1 MPVLDERVAL
11 AAIKEEMIMAVSINT
26 NLASVRGQRAMDRA
40 SESLNKTYQRLSS
53 GQRINRA
60 SDDAAGLAIAESLR
74 VNQRVAAVAIRN
86 AQDGISAIAVT
97 DGALASMTQVLGRL
111 AELAQQAGNGSYS
124 QVQRSALQLEF
135 QTLGSEIE
143 RIAVTTTYNGVSLLS
158 GTSEIAF
165 QVGFDATSVSQ
176 ISLDAKGGATL
187 QKLGLAAAGSSA
199 LTYSLSGS
207 DASESQSAARQ
218 ALAAINGAVTS
229 LNTLRGSLGTVEAR
243 LNSAITNLST
253 SRENTLAAEARITD
267 ADVAVEAAELTRLNI
282 LQQAGAAVLAQA
294 NQQPSL
300 AVQLLR

>member
-1 MPVLDERVAL
+1 
-11 AAIKEEMIMAVSINT
+11 MAVSINT

-74 VNQRVAAVAIRN
+74 INQRVAAVAIRN

-97 DGALASMTQVLGRL
+97 DGALSSMTQVLGRL

-124 QVQRSALQLEF
+124 QVQRSALQAEF

-158 GTSEIAF
+158 GTNQIAF
-165 QVGFDATSVSQ
+165 QVGFDQTSVSQ
-176 ISLDAKGGATL
+176 ISLDANGGATL
-187 QKLGLAAAGSSA
+187 QKLGLAATGSSA
-199 LTYSLSGS
+199 LTYSLSGT
-207 DASESQSAARQ
+207 DAASSQSAARE

-229 LNTLRGSLGTVEAR
+229 LNVLRGSLGTVEAR

-253 SRENTLAAEARITD
+253 SRENTMAAEARIMD
-267 ADVAVEAAELTRLNI
+267 ADIAVEAAELTRLNI
-282 LQQAGAAVLAQA
+282 LQQAGSAVLAQA

>member
-1 MPVLDERVAL
+1 MT
-11 AAIKEEMIMAVSINT
+11 VSINT
-26 NLASVRGQRAMDRA
+26 NLASVRGQRAMGLA
-40 SESLNKTYQRLSS
+40 SQKLNETYQKLSS

-74 VNQRVAAVAIRN
+74 VNQRVASVAIRN
-86 AQDGISAIAVT
+86 AQDGISAIAVV

-124 QVQRSALQLEF
+124 ATQRSALQAEF

-143 RIAVTTTYNGVSLLS
+143 RIAATTTFNGVTMLS
-158 GTSEIAF
+158 GSQVLNF
-165 QVGFDATSVSQ
+165 QVGFDAASTSQ
-176 ISLDAKGGATL
+176 IVLDQSGGATL
-187 QKLGLAAAGSSA
+187 QRLGLAATGSSA
-199 LTYSLSGS
+199 LTYSLSGTSS
-207 DASESQSAARQ
+207 DFAQSAARA
-218 ALAAINGAVTS
+218 ALGAINGAVTS
-229 LNTLRGSLGTVEAR
+229 LNTLRGTLGTAESR

-253 SRENTLAAEARITD
+253 SRENTIAAAARITD

>member
-1 MPVLDERVAL
+1 MEVA
-11 AAIKEEMIMAVSINT
+11 S
-26 NLASVRGQRAMDRA
+26 S
-40 SESLNKTYQRLSS
+40 SLNETYQRLSS

-74 VNQRVAAVAIRN
+74 VNQRVASVAIRN

-124 QVQRSALQLEF
+124 ATQRSALQNEF

-143 RIAVTTTYNGVSLLS
+143 RIAVTTTYNGVGLLS
-158 GTSEIAF
+158 GTSQISF
-165 QVGFDATSVSQ
+165 QIGFDQTSVSQ
-176 ISLDAKGGATL
+176 IALNTNGGATL
-187 QKLGLAAAGSSA
+187 QKLGLAATGSSA
-199 LTYSLSGS
+199 LTYSLSGTS
-207 DASESQSAARQ
+207 TDFAQSAARA
-218 ALAAINGAVTS
+218 ALGAINGAVTS
-229 LNTLRGSLGTVEAR
+229 LNVLRGDLGTVEAR
-243 LNSAITNLST
+243 LNSAISNLST
-253 SRENTLAAEARITD
+253 SRENTLAAQARITD
-267 ADVAVEAAELTRLNI
+267 ADIAVEAAELTRLNI